1 MIPTTASVATRKLPG
16 ERPPPRG
23 RQGGR
28 GSRSMNPQ
36 SVGPGE
42 ASQDPQ
48 GSVVPWG
55 GGVGPIASQLL
66 AWSGAVGA
74 PRLPRVLLERG
85 RRQRVPGRARGR
97 GLGTGEGLLGRH
109 HHQLVNAPH
118 PHPRRGPFLASVSSV
133 RSRSPRSST
142 VVAFQVLGG
151 AASVLGDSGGA
162 ADVWEVSCWSGG
174 RIRPLAG

>member
-1 MIPTTASVATRKLPG
+1 
-16 ERPPPRG
+16 
-23 RQGGR
+23 
-28 GSRSMNPQ
+28 MNPQ

-42 ASQDPQ
+42 ASQDPE

-97 GLGTGEGLLGRH
+97 GLGTGESLLGRH

-118 PHPRRGPFLASVSSV
+118 PHSRRGPFLASVSSTGGL
-133 RSRSPRSST
+133 SAPPAT
-142 VVAFQVLGG
+142 LGP
-151 AASVLGDSGGA
+151 
-162 ADVWEVSCWSGG
+162 WH
-174 RIRPLAG
+174 

>member
-23 RQGGR
+23 RRGGR

-42 ASQDPQ
+42 ASQDPE

-55 GGVGPIASQLL
+55 GGVGPISSQLP

-85 RRQRVPGRARGR
+85 RRRHVPGRARGR
-97 GLGTGEGLLGRH
+97 GLGTG
-109 HHQLVNAPH
+109 A
-118 PHPRRGPFLASVSSV
+118 GPSRASSPPAGQVPTSALTQGARCLASVSSV

-151 AASVLGDSGGA
+151 ARPQFGGTPAALPTSGK
-162 ADVWEVSCWSGG
+162 SLGG
-174 RIRPLAG
+174 RVRPLAG